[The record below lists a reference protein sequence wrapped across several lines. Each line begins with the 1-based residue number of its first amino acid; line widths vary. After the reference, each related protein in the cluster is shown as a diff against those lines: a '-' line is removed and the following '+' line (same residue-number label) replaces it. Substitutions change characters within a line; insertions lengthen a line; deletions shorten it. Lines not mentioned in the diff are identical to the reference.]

1 MSSIASRTV
10 KPAGFVGSV
19 RKASDIRGFMV
30 HMAEGTNVA
39 AYLSRRPL
47 RNVSVQYTVE
57 TNGDIVAMVP
67 ENRVAGSMNP
77 DALRK
82 GNDKG
87 GYYGRSHLD
96 FALRGGVTNPNKYVI
111 AVEVAGRHRT
121 GPNEK
126 QIAALKALFE
136 DCKKRYP
143 KIVPLGHR
151 DQQDVK
157 PCPGKTGA
165 MKKAFRLMGGHGRD
179 YDPKPAPQPKPE
191 PKPPTPIEELME
203 QVADLEADSLVK
215 QAGIRKAI
223 AVLEDLL
230 DEETEDTQ
238 P

>member
-1 MSSIASRTV
+1 MASIASRTV
-10 KPAGFVGSV
+10 KPAGYVGTA
-19 RKASDIRGFMV
+19 RKASDVRGFMV

-57 TNGDIVAMVP
+57 ADGDIVAMVP
-67 ENRVAGSMNP
+67 ELRVAGSMNP

-96 FALRGGVTNPNKYVI
+96 YALRGGVTNPNKYVI

-126 QIAALKALFE
+126 QIASLKALFE

-143 KIVPLGHR
+143 RIIPLAHR

-179 YDPKPAPQPKPE
+179 YDPKPVTPPP
-191 PKPPTPIEELME
+191 PPLPPTPIEELME

-230 DEETEDTQ
+230 DEETEDT